1 MGELQQL
8 SRVVPAHTVTFVFR
22 SVAIDWVRM
31 GPKWRR
37 SRGGMKN
44 KLNSCFWCHH
54 KFEDGEMMSLGF
66 SMKGNKMLCRTCVGA
81 LKEARDQ

>member
-1 MGELQQL
+1 MGELRQL
-8 SRVVPAHTVTFVFR
+8 SRVVPAHTVTLIFR
-22 SVAIDWVRM
+22 SVAIDWATM

-37 SRGGMKN
+37 IRSAMKS
-44 KLNSCFWCHH
+44 KLDQCFWCGH
-54 KFEDGEMMSLGF
+54 KFGDGEKMSLGF